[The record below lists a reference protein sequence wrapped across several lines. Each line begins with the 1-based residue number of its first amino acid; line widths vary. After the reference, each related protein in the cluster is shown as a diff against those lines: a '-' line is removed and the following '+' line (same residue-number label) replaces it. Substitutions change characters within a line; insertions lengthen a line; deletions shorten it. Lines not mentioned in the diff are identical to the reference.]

1 MSCTCCWNSSQRKL
15 TWWKEIVKARQ
26 KAEQGWQI
34 FVDIV
39 LQDAPRRKNCCSKT
53 GKSLHCKVSTK
64 ASNSLTFFSWTASFS
79 GNESWRGKERCRSVL
94 IHNRQTVHL
103 KRPCKAKIPFL
114 SNPTP
119 LHHSGLPLP
128 HAQNQESSDRIQT
141 GTLEKALWSERV
153 LQKKCTGAW
162 PCADAPG
169 FYLCADCKI
178 SPSLS
183 LGLTD
188 QKRDQFWGSS
198 FGSLNDNYSKHV
210 VAAFSLKRNT
220 KVSEAQVCYKQ
231 ICICLKHISEERPL
245 VRFYNVWF
253 PQTEVV
259 WFHTKSSAMDWAP
272 MSMERLL
279 SWGGFWNSR

>member
-1 MSCTCCWNSSQRKL
+1 MYLLVINSRLNAIRKSGPELCNGAAEENQQMSCTCCWKSSQRKL

-128 HAQNQESSDRIQT
+128 RAQNQESSDRIQT
-141 GTLEKALWSERV
+141 GTLEKALWPEHVFCRRRS
-153 LQKKCTGAW
+153 A
-162 PCADAPG
+162 
-169 FYLCADCKI
+169 
-178 SPSLS
+178 
-183 LGLTD
+183 LGLGLVQIHQDFTCV
-188 QKRDQFWGSS
+188 QTAKSG
-198 FGSLNDNYSKHV
+198 L
-210 VAAFSLKRNT
+210 
-220 KVSEAQVCYKQ
+220 VC
-231 ICICLKHISEERPL
+231 H
-245 VRFYNVWF
+245 
-253 PQTEVV
+253 
-259 WFHTKSSAMDWAP
+259 
-272 MSMERLL
+272 
-279 SWGGFWNSR
+279 